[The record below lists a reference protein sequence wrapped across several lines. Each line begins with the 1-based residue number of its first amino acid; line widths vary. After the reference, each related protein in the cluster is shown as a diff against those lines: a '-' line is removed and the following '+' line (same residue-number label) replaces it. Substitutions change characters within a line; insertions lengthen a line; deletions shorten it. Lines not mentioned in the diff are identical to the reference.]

1 MDPQLKKEIIEL
13 LKQELKIEV
22 EIEHY
27 ASNVHNVI
35 TTTKIGDEVI
45 SKETKPCKIGQIPS
59 WQ

>member
-22 EIEHY
+22 EVEYY

-35 TTTKIGDEVI
+35 TTTKIGDAI
-45 SKETKPCKIGQIPS
+45 SKETKQCKIGQMPS

>member
-22 EIEHY
+22 EVEYY

-35 TTTKIGDEVI
+35 TTTIIGDEVI
-45 SKETKPCKIGQIPS
+45 SKETKQCEIGQMPS